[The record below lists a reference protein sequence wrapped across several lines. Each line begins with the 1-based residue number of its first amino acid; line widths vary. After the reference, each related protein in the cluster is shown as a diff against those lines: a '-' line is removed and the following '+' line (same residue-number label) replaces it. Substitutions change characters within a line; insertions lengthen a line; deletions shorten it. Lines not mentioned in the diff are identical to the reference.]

1 MRPCTTPTMMVREAE
16 FGGAAPLICVPL
28 VAGDTAHLLQ
38 QAAFAHS
45 VSPDVV
51 EWRADSFDRLSGD
64 SVAGIASA
72 VRGVLPREALIF
84 TLRAEGEGGARAL
97 AQPLR
102 GEIIR
107 AAIESG
113 QVDIVDLEL
122 ANGSGFVLPMIR
134 LAHGQGVR
142 VILSFHDFQSTPDS
156 GALLA
161 TISEMVRQGADIAKI
176 ACMPRHAG
184 DVLRLLDLTLTARR
198 MFPAVPLCTM
208 AIGGLGVLTRVA
220 GFLFGSDMSFAVGQ
234 TASAPG
240 QIPIAELRAAIDLLD
255 RYA

>member
-1 MRPCTTPTMMVREAE
+1 
-16 FGGAAPLICVPL
+16 
-28 VAGDTAHLLQ
+28 
-38 QAAFAHS
+38 
-45 VSPDVV
+45 
-51 EWRADSFDRLSGD
+51 
-64 SVAGIASA
+64 
-72 VRGVLPREALIF
+72 
-84 TLRAEGEGGARAL
+84 
-97 AQPLR
+97 
-102 GEIIR
+102 
-107 AAIESG
+107 
-113 QVDIVDLEL
+113 
-122 ANGSGFVLPMIR
+122 
-134 LAHGQGVR
+134 VR